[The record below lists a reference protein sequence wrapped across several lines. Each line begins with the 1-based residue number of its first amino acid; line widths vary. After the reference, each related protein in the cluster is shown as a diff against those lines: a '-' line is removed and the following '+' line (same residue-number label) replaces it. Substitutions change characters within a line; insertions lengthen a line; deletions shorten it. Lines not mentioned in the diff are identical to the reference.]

1 MGKPWGGVVC
11 PPFFLPEGLNLLS
24 LEYWRVIDSRAR
36 RQCLQ
41 QCYAALGRI
50 RQLSQLILSMS
61 AVAQSCVS
69 EQRGET

>member
-36 RQCLQ
+36 RTET
-41 QCYAALGRI
+41 
-50 RQLSQLILSMS
+50 
-61 AVAQSCVS
+61 VS
-69 EQRGET
+69 PAMLCSFGENSPAFTVDLKYECCSPELCF